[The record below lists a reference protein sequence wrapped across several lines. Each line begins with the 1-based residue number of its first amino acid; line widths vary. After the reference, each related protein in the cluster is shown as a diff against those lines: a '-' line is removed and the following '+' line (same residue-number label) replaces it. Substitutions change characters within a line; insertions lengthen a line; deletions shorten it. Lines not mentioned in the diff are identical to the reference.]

1 MRSINCQNI
10 RSEIEAAGSADYL
23 SHAALAH
30 ISSCAAC
37 ETLSREQ
44 SRLHSILSNLGTVE
58 APGDFDFKLRAR
70 LAAEKSAGGS
80 SFSFL
85 TFSFGARSAA
95 VAMILLLVV
104 AGIVYLK
111 TKPPV
116 DNRAQGNQPTAA
128 QKDEAVAVVPPESPK
143 PDVARANN
151 NDAKASDRMPG
162 TSTAKF
168 DGKPAR
174 NRQPSGSR
182 DIADTMAKVHNL
194 NEQDAFSINAS
205 RQPLKVSVDDGRGGS
220 RTISLPSVSFGS
232 EGGLSQNLTPLMI
245 AAKGSW

>member
-23 SHAALAH
+23 SQAALAH
-30 ISSCAAC
+30 ISGCAAC
-37 ETLSREQ
+37 ETLSRQQ

-70 LAAEKSAGGS
+70 LAGEKSAGGS
-80 SFSFL
+80 LFSFL

-104 AGIVYLK
+104 AGVVYFKPK
-111 TKPPV
+111 TPV
-116 DNRAQGNQPTAA
+116 NNLAQGNQPTAA
-128 QKDEAVAVVPPESPK
+128 PKDAAVAVAPDSPK
-143 PDVARANN
+143 PGVQQVTNN
-151 NDAKASDRMPG
+151 EQKP
-162 TSTAKF
+162 TELTAGGRNVKF
-168 DGKPAR
+168 VPTQPK

-182 DIADTMAKVHNL
+182 DNANTMAKVHNL
-194 NEQDAFSINAS
+194 NDQDAFPINAS
-205 RQPLKVSVDDGRGGS
+205 RQPLKVSVADGRGGS

-232 EGGLSQNLTPLMI
+232 ESGLSQNPTPLM
-245 AAKGSW
+245 ASARGSW